1 MEIKNDGVWLM
12 IFDWKDVEK
21 ILMVTV
27 FNQAVRQV
35 TPQIKLFKL
44 LNNNFQNVL
53 FQNKMV
59 ATKHPVYSS
68 RFHFTIS
75 HYWFFNNDI
84 VKIGLE

>member
-27 FNQAVRQV
+27 FDQAVRQV

-53 FQNKMV
+53 FQNKMA
-59 ATKHPVYSS
+59 ATKHPVHSS
-68 RFHFTIS
+68 RFHFTFS